1 MKWDIPSELIPVHCA
16 NFFFQQKQ
24 TWIVLS
30 NSLKIV
36 TKEKPILTYETNNAQ
51 SGFWKLI
58 YLFTYIPKSWTI
70 KYKSKHTNKQD
81 TKQNNKIKTKKNQ
94 TNKPWTCDRSRDK
107 CREDFYSRQLRRK
120 QRKERI
126 GLCTYKT
133 LNMCNSFLSP
143 FVCNEYKYLFSPF
156 EFLSSGQWIMRT
168 SCRFS

>member
-58 YLFTYIPKSWTI
+58 YLFTYIPKS
-70 KYKSKHTNKQD
+70 
-81 TKQNNKIKTKKNQ
+81 
-94 TNKPWTCDRSRDK
+94 
-107 CREDFYSRQLRRK
+107 
-120 QRKERI
+120 
-126 GLCTYKT
+126 
-133 LNMCNSFLSP
+133 
-143 FVCNEYKYLFSPF
+143 
-156 EFLSSGQWIMRT
+156 
-168 SCRFS
+168 